1 MSENT
6 PPLSPQCWSQLPNG
20 DQIKDLIEQ
29 SLTPWWPKVFGYHM
43 LSLGALSADLNMP
56 ELPIG
61 RRFSLFDGEG
71 ATIRA
76 DFTALPIQN
85 GVIDAVVMNMLLE
98 FETDPYKMLRETDR
112 VLISG
117 GYLFILGFNPLS
129 PAFLGKLLP
138 KYQQLLPWCGRF
150 FMPSRVKDW
159 LGLLGYQVISDER
172 FLYHHLLSD
181 LRTQSIW
188 QETLKAWLPSTGSMY
203 LIVARKLES
212 PLTPIQDKR
221 KVRRAQW
228 ATAPSAGR
236 NEHFNTAKKRIT
248 PKD

>member
-1 MSENT
+1 MPENT
-6 PPLSPQCWSQLPNG
+6 VPLSPQSWSELPNG
-20 DQIKDLIEQ
+20 EQIKDLIEHT
-29 SLTPWWPKVFGYHM
+29 LTPWWPKVFGYHM
-43 LSLGALSADLNMP
+43 LNLGALSAKLNMP

-61 RRFSLFDGEG
+61 RCFSLYDGDS
-71 ATIRA
+71 AAVRA
-76 DFTALPIQN
+76 NFTALPIQN

-117 GYLFILGFNPLS
+117 GYLFIIGFNPLS
-129 PAFLGKLLP
+129 PAFIGKLLP
-138 KYQQLLPWCGRF
+138 KYQQQLPWCGRF

-172 FLYHHLLSD
+172 FLYHHLLSE
-181 LRTQSIW
+181 LREESIW
-188 QETLKAWLPSTGSMY
+188 QDALQAWLPSSGSMY

-212 PLTPIQDKR
+212 PLTPIQEKR
-221 KVRRAQW
+221 KVRPTQW

-236 NEHFNTAKKRIT
+236 NEHYKTDNS
-248 PKD
+248 